1 MLNRRYL
8 CSFDARR
15 ILHRFTDVVV
25 VGAGAAGL
33 RAACEIAASAAASVT
48 VITKGAIR
56 DANTDRA
63 QGGVAAVL
71 MPERTGDSTEL
82 HVEDTLAS
90 GCGLADEEVVRITIE
105 EGVERVR
112 ELIDWGAKFDRK
124 DGDIHFT
131 QEGGHRKPR
140 IAHARGDATGHE
152 ILSVLAAR
160 VQAMPSIQVIEDAYV
175 LDAITEDGRCTG
187 LLTWRSHAGLVA
199 IWARAVVLASGG
211 YGRLY
216 RENTNGPHAT
226 GDGAAMAYRAGAEL
240 KDLEFVQFHPTT
252 LYIAGAERFL
262 ITEAARGEGG
272 VLKDAA
278 GVRFMPSYHP
288 MAELAPRDVVARA
301 ILDRMN
307 RTNQPMVFLDLT
319 GIGREKL
326 AASFPGILAICR
338 RFDIDP
344 VREPIPV
351 RPGAHYTIGG
361 VAADCWGRTTVPG
374 LYACGEVAVTGLH
387 GANRLGSNS
396 LLEGLVFG
404 RRAGRRALED
414 IAGLSEASR
423 PPVLTIETGFRR
435 RDLDILDMRRSLESL
450 MAREA
455 GIVRAGKPLAD
466 ARRLLAR
473 WSDCVAEVEF
483 GDPQGWEL
491 QNMLL
496 VAQLIAESAL
506 WRRESRGAHYRD
518 DFPDQDPAF
527 AASLRLSRACGSRPA
542 GASA

>member
-8 CSFDARR
+8 CSFDSRR
-15 ILHRFTDVVV
+15 ILHRFTDVAVI
-25 VGAGAAGL
+25 GAGAAGL
-33 RAACEIAASAAASVT
+33 RAACEIAARDSAAVT
-48 VITKGAIR
+48 VIAKGPLQ
-56 DANTDRA
+56 DANTSRA

-82 HVEDTLAS
+82 HIQDTLAS
-90 GCGLADEEVVRITIE
+90 GCGLADKPIAEITIR
-105 EGVERVR
+105 EGVDRVR
-112 ELIDWGAKFDRK
+112 ELIDWGAEFDRK
-124 DGDIHFT
+124 DGAIHFT

-140 IAHARGDATGHE
+140 IAHARGDATGRE
-152 ILSVLAAR
+152 VLNVLARR
-160 VQAMPSIQVIEDAYV
+160 VAAQPSIQVCEGAYV
-175 LDAITEDGRCTG
+175 LDLITENGRCTG
-187 LLTWRSHAGLVA
+187 LLTWRNHAGLVA
-199 IWARAVVLASGG
+199 IWARAVILASGG

-216 RENTNGPHAT
+216 RENTNGPHST
-226 GDGAAMAYRAGAEL
+226 GDGAAVAYRAGAEL
-240 KDLEFVQFHPTT
+240 KDLEFVQFHPTA

-307 RTNQPMVFLDLT
+307 KTSQPMVFLDLT

-326 AASFPGILAICR
+326 ATSFPGILAICR

-361 VAADCWGRTTVPG
+361 VAVDSWGRSTLPG

-396 LLEGLVFG
+396 LLEALVFG
-404 RRAGRRALED
+404 RRAALRAIED
-414 IAGLSEASR
+414 IADAPEASR
-423 PPVLTIETGFRR
+423 PPALRVATGFKH
-435 RDLDILDMRRSLESL
+435 RDLDVLDMRRSLESL
-450 MAREA
+450 MAREV
-455 GIVRAGKPLAD
+455 GIIRTGRQLAD

-506 WRRESRGAHYRD
+506 WRRESRGAHYRN
-518 DFPDQDPAF
+518 DFPSQDPAF
-527 AASLRLSRACGSRPA
+527 AASLRLSRADGLSPP